1 MATISE
7 IAKAAGVGVGT
18 VSRYLNHRDTVS
30 AAKQKQIQTAIEQL
44 HYTPNAIASQLR
56 AQSTNNIGV
65 LVSRISNPFFAQ
77 LFDALERE
85 LHRYGF
91 QVMVMQTHDDP
102 EAERRF
108 LDQLKQQ
115 QVDGVILASVENS
128 DLLAQLAPTYA
139 KQMVLLNEESLQVAL
154 PTVSL
159 NHYQATW
166 DALNYLYDQG
176 HRRISYATGGNY
188 PSTHHGRSRTQAY
201 LDFCQAHGLIIDDQL
216 IFAQQHTLTDGQQL
230 GTKLSQLAPNLRPT
244 AIFSNSDEVA
254 VGLINQLQ
262 AQHFRVPDDIA
273 VVGYD
278 DQPFAKFAPVPLTTV
293 RQPVLSMAQVAVD
306 QLLHNLGKINTP
318 ALQPDLG
325 LQLIIRKSA

>member
-91 QVMVMQTHDDP
+91 QVMVMRTHDDP

-176 HRRISYATGGNY
+176 HRRISYATGG
-188 PSTHHGRSRTQAY
+188 TIQVHIMAGHGR
-201 LDFCQAHGLIIDDQL
+201 
-216 IFAQQHTLTDGQQL
+216 
-230 GTKLSQLAPNLRPT
+230 KPT
-244 AIFSNSDEVA
+244 WTS
-254 VGLINQLQ
+254 
-262 AQHFRVPDDIA
+262 
-273 VVGYD
+273 
-278 DQPFAKFAPVPLTTV
+278 AKH
-293 RQPVLSMAQVAVD
+293 MA
-306 QLLHNLGKINTP
+306 
-318 ALQPDLG
+318 
-325 LQLIIRKSA
+325 